1 MELQFISA
9 EEKALLRPLKKL
21 YKSAFPR
28 CERKPFA
35 LLLKNRREGKAEI
48 LAALDE
54 NGEFCGLAILHSLDD
69 LMLLAYFAVIPS
81 ARGRGIGSELLRLL
95 HERFSDRRFFLE
107 IELPDPE
114 NDPSGM
120 KNRRKDFYL
129 RNGMNET
136 GLFVRLFGV
145 ELEILSFRCAVS
157 FEEYFK
163 LYRSVTGKIVEKNLF
178 PLDTEER

>member
-1 MELQFISA
+1 MELQWIPA
-9 EEKALLRPLKKL
+9 EGKTLLRPLKRL

-28 CERKPFA
+28 YERKPFG
-35 LLLKNRREGKAEI
+35 LILKNRREGKAEI

-54 NGEFCGLAILHSLDD
+54 NGAFCGLAILHSLDD
-69 LMLLAYFAVIPS
+69 LMLLGYFAVVPP

-107 IELPDPE
+107 IELPDPK
-114 NDPSGM
+114 NDPSGI
-120 KNRRKDFYL
+120 KSRRKDFYL

-145 ELEILSFRCAVS
+145 ELEILSFRCAVT

-178 PLDTEER
+178 PLEREAR

>member
-1 MELQFISA
+1 MALQFISA
-9 EEKALLRPLKKL
+9 EEPSLLRPLKRL

-28 CERKPFA
+28 YERKPFG
-35 LLLKNRREGKAEI
+35 LVLKNRREGKAEI

-54 NGEFCGLAILHSLDD
+54 NGEFCGLAILHFIDD
-69 LMLLAYFAVIPS
+69 LMLLAYFAVSPS
-81 ARGRGIGSELLRLL
+81 ARGQGIGTELLRLL

-107 IELPDPE
+107 IELPDPK
-114 NDPSGM
+114 NDPSGI
-120 KNRRKDFYL
+120 KSRRKDFYL

-145 ELEILSFRCAVS
+145 EMEILSFQCAVS

-163 LYRSVTGKIVEKNLF
+163 LYRSVTGKIVEKNIV
-178 PLDTEER
+178 PLERKEP